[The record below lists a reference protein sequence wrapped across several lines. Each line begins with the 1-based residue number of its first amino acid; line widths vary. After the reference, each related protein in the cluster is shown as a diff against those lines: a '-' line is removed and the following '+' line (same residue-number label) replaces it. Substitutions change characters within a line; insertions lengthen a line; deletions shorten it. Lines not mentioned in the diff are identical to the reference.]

1 MKLLIP
7 IKRVIDPYV
16 KIRVKQ
22 DGSGVDT
29 QNVKMAM
36 NPFDEIAVEEGI
48 RLKEKGLVT
57 EIIVVSIGATPTQET
72 LRHALALGAD
82 KAILIQTE
90 QTLEPL
96 IIARLLR
103 AVAEKTAAQLIIM
116 GKQAIDDDCN
126 QTGQMLAA
134 LLDWPQATFASKITL
149 ENDRAMVQRETDSGL
164 QTIAVTLPALIT
176 TDLRLNTPRFAKLPD
191 IMKAKSKP
199 LEVRSAESF
208 AIDLTP
214 HMIVKEVLP
223 PPVRQAGCTVANV
236 DALLQKLREEAK
248 VI

>member
-1 MKLLIP
+1 MGK
-7 IKRVIDPYV
+7 
-16 KIRVKQ
+16 
-22 DGSGVDT
+22 
-29 QNVKMAM
+29 
-36 NPFDEIAVEEGI
+36 
-48 RLKEKGLVT
+48 
-57 EIIVVSIGATPTQET
+57 
-72 LRHALALGAD
+72 
-82 KAILIQTE
+82 
-90 QTLEPL
+90 L
-96 IIARLLR
+96 IIR
-103 AVAEKTAAQLIIM
+103 
-116 GKQAIDDDCN
+116 GKKAIDDDCN
-126 QTGQMLAA
+126 KTGKMLAA

-176 TDLRLNTPRFAKLPD
+176 TDLRLNTTRFAKLPD